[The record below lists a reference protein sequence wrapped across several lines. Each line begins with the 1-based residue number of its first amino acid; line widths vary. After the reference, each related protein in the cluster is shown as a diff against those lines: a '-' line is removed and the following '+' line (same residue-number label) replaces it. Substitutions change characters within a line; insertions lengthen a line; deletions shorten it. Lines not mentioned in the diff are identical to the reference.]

1 LTETWGGADAH
12 RIGAGATVVKRFLSV
27 FALALLDLFFH
38 FRRRIVIEESLL
50 VRRQLVQQ
58 PQELARMDA
67 LFVGDVLE
75 YGDCAIVVGG
85 LGLLLVQVPELRY
98 CVSQSPHGSYLSIWN
113 PL

>member
-1 LTETWGGADAH
+1 VAAPSLPAAVYLGGLLSRH
-12 RIGAGATVVKRFLSV
+12 FPNRLLHFLGS
-27 FALALLDLFFH
+27 
-38 FRRRIVIEESLL
+38 IIIESLL